1 MKLYHIAKMVVSAIF
16 YPLFRIKVIGKEN
29 IPKKGPV
36 IICSNHISNFD
47 PPVIGITSTREISF
61 MAKEELFENKFLNKL
76 LTSLNAFPIKRGAA
90 DRAALRKTLAI
101 LKEGKTLG
109 LFPEGTRSKTGEI
122 GKPLSGVGFFA
133 LRSEAEVIPCAI
145 IGSYKGF
152 KKLIVVYGKPID
164 MEYYR
169 KKKVSAKEMAEVI
182 MEEIKTLKKK
192 YEK

>member
-1 MKLYHIAKMVVSAIF
+1 
-16 YPLFRIKVIGKEN
+16 
-29 IPKKGPV
+29 
-36 IICSNHISNFD
+36 
-47 PPVIGITSTREISF
+47 ISF

-122 GKPLSGVGFFA
+122 GKTLSGVGFFA

-192 YEK
+192 